1 LNAIAASSTPQRDEE
16 KVIQSAHEHPGT
28 SITQGIAGRGPVAGL
43 RVLDAGNMIAGP
55 LAATQLADFGAD
67 VIKIELPGI
76 GDSMRHWAPMKEGR
90 SLWWKVIGRNKR
102 LITLALSKPRGQALF
117 KQLVRNTDVL
127 IENFRPG
134 TFERWGLGF
143 AELSKINPRLVMVRV
158 SGFGQTGPYAKR
170 GGYGTIAEAF
180 SGIPSFTGFPDR
192 PPTLPGFPMADSVA
206 STFAAMSAMF
216 GIYHR
221 DNGDGTG
228 QEIDVS
234 LYEPLFRL
242 VESQVIGF
250 DQLGIVKTR
259 QGNRLAEDSPR
270 NTYETR
276 DGRWI
281 GISASSQRTFERL
294 ASAMGM
300 PELATDPR
308 FIDNKL
314 RCDNDV
320 ALDEIIGRWF
330 RERDCDAL
338 MQMFEEAEV
347 VAGPVLDIR
356 DIVDDPHYAARQNIV
371 SVPDEDFGSVRMQ
384 GVVPRFVETPGEV
397 RHSGR
402 ALGADNDDVY
412 LNMLGLSRT
421 ELEQLKS
428 EGIV

>member
-1 LNAIAASSTPQRDEE
+1 MSNPASSTPAPPRR
-16 KVIQSAHEHPGT
+16 
-28 SITQGIAGRGPVAGL
+28 AGPLAGL
-43 RVLDAGNMIAGP
+43 RVIDAGNMIAGP

-67 VIKIELPGI
+67 VIKVELPGI
-76 GDSMRHWAPMKEGR
+76 GDSMRHWTPMKEGQP
-90 SLWWKVIGRNKR
+90 LWWKVIGRNKR
-102 LITLALSKPRGQALF
+102 LITLTLSAPRGQALF
-117 KQLVRNTDVL
+117 RELARTADIV

-134 TFERWGLGF
+134 TFERWGLGY
-143 AELSKINPRLVMVRV
+143 ADLAKINPGLVMVRV

-180 SGIPSFTGFPDR
+180 SGIPSFTGAADR

-216 GIYHR
+216 AIYNR
-221 DNGDGTG
+221 DHGGGVG

-250 DQLGIVKTR
+250 DQLGIVKQR

-294 ASAMGM
+294 AAAMDM
-300 PELATDPR
+300 PGLVADPR
-308 FIDNKL
+308 FVDNAA
-314 RCDNDV
+314 RCANDV
-320 ALDEIIGRWF
+320 ALDTMLAAWF
-330 RERDCDAL
+330 RERDCGAI
-338 MQMFEEAEV
+338 MAHFEAAEV

-356 DIVDDPHYAARQNIV
+356 DIFKDPHYIARQNIV
-371 SVPDEDFGSVRMQ
+371 SVPDGDFGSVRMQ
-384 GVVPRFVETPGEV
+384 GVTPKFARTPGEV
-397 RHSGR
+397 RHSGG
-402 ALGADNDDVY
+402 ALGADNHAVFVGE
-412 LNMLGLSRT
+412 LGLSEAEFAT
-421 ELEQLKS
+421 LQA
-428 EGIV
+428 EGII

>member
-1 LNAIAASSTPQRDEE
+1 M
-16 KVIQSAHEHPGT
+16 T
-28 SITQGIAGRGPVAGL
+28 SNGSERGARKGPL
-43 RVLDAGNMIAGP
+43 RQLKVLDAGNMIAGP

-90 SLWWKVIGRNKR
+90 SLWWKVIARNKR
-102 LITLALSKPRGQALF
+102 LITLALSKPRGQEIF
-117 KQLVRNTDVL
+117 KRLVERCDIL

-143 AELSKINPRLVMVRV
+143 EELRKINPRLVMVRV
-158 SGFGQTGPYAKR
+158 SGFGQTGPYSKR

-192 PPTLPGFPMADSVA
+192 PPTLPGFPLADSVA
-206 STFAAMSAMF
+206 ATFSAMAAMFA
-216 GIYHR
+216 IYHR
-221 DNGDGTG
+221 DHEGGRG

-250 DQLGIVKTR
+250 DQLGIVKQR

-270 NTYETR
+270 NTYLTR

-294 ASAMGM
+294 ALAMGM
-300 PELATDPR
+300 PELITDPR
-308 FIDNKL
+308 FKDNAS
-314 RCDNDV
+314 RCANDV
-320 ALDEIIGRWF
+320 ALDEIIAAWF
-330 RERDCDAL
+330 RQHDCDEL
-338 MQMFEEAEV
+338 MRLFEAEEV

-356 DIVDDPHYAARQNIV
+356 DIVKDPHYLARENII
-371 SVPDEDFGSVRMQ
+371 SVADDDFGSVRMQ
-384 GVVPRFVETPGEV
+384 GVVPKFSDTPGEV

-402 ALGADNDDVY
+402 ALGADNADVY
-412 LNMLGLSRT
+412 QGMLGLT
-421 ELEQLKS
+421 AAQLEELAN
-428 EGIV
+428 EGII

>member
-1 LNAIAASSTPQRDEE
+1 MSSESHNAAPRH
-16 KVIQSAHEHPGT
+16 K
-28 SITQGIAGRGPVAGL
+28 GPVSGL

-67 VIKIELPGI
+67 VIKIELPEV
-76 GDSMRHWAPMKEGR
+76 GDSMRHWAPMKDDR

-102 LITLALSKPRGQALF
+102 LITLALSKPRGQELF
-117 KQLVRNTDVL
+117 RQLVRDSDIV

-143 AELSKINPRLVMVRV
+143 NELVKINPRLVMVRV

-180 SGIPSFTGFPDR
+180 SGVPSFTGFPDR
-192 PPTLPGFPMADSVA
+192 PPTLPGFPLADSVA
-206 STFAAMSAMF
+206 ATFSAMAAMFA
-216 GIYHR
+216 IYNR
-221 DNGDGTG
+221 DHGDGRG

-250 DQLGIVKTR
+250 DQLGIVKQR
-259 QGNRLAEDSPR
+259 QGNRLSEDSPR
-270 NTYETR
+270 NTYQTR

-294 ASAMGM
+294 AEAMGL
-300 PELATDPR
+300 PELISDPR
-308 FIDNKL
+308 FVSNAS
-314 RCDNDV
+314 RCEHDV
-320 ALDEIIGRWF
+320 ALDAIIAAWF
-330 RERDCDAL
+330 VERDCDEVMAL
-338 MQMFEEAEV
+338 FERAEV

-356 DIVDDPHYAARQNIV
+356 DIVQDPHYQARGNIV
-371 SVPDEDFGSVRMQ
+371 AVPDDDFGTVRMQ
-384 GVVPRFVETPGEV
+384 GVVPRFLGTPGEV
-397 RHSGR
+397 RHAGR
-402 ALGADNDDVY
+402 GLGADNKSVFSE
-412 LNMLGLSRT
+412 LLGLSDA
-421 ELEQLKS
+421 ELETLQA

>member
-1 LNAIAASSTPQRDEE
+1 MPPASQTYCFAP
-16 KVIQSAHEHPGT
+16 VT
-28 SITQGIAGRGPVAGL
+28 SPSLRKGPLVGL

-67 VIKIELPGI
+67 VIKLELPGV
-76 GDSMRHWAPMKEGR
+76 GDSMRHWTPMKDGL

-102 LITLALSKPRGQALF
+102 LITLTLSKPRGQELF
-117 KQLVRNTDVL
+117 RELVRKSDIL
-127 IENFRPG
+127 IENYRPG
-134 TFERWGLGF
+134 TFERWGLGYK
-143 AELSKINPRLVMVRV
+143 ELAKINPKLVMVRV

-206 STFAAMSAMF
+206 STFAARAAMF
-216 GIYHR
+216 AIYKR
-221 DNGDGTG
+221 DRGDGRG

-250 DQLGIVKTR
+250 DQLGIVKQR

-270 NTYETR
+270 NTYVTR

-294 ASAMGM
+294 AAAMGM
-300 PELATDPR
+300 AELITDPR
-308 FIDNKL
+308 FVDNSS
-314 RCDNDV
+314 RCTNDV
-320 ALDEIIGRWF
+320 ALDAMIAGWF
-330 RERDCDAL
+330 KQRDCDAIMAL
-338 MQMFEEAEV
+338 FEEAEV
-347 VAGPVLDIR
+347 VAGPVLDIG
-356 DIVDDPHYAARQNIV
+356 DIVKDPHYLARENIV
-371 SVPDEDFGSVRMQ
+371 SVPDDDFGRVRMQ
-384 GVVPRFVETPGEV
+384 GVVPRFQETPGQV

-402 ALGADNDDVY
+402 ALGADNRAVFIDE
-412 LNMLGLSRT
+412 LGVT
-421 ELEQLKS
+421 EAEYAELQA
-428 EGIV
+428 EGVI